1 MRPMKIEGTEE
12 QPTIILDKVSSRFE
26 FHGKSMLEDAR
37 AFFQPVMEWLEE
49 YSQDPNERTEVIYKM
64 TYFNTSS
71 SKLILDMMRKFA
83 YMYQEGHD
91 IEVHWYYTE
100 DDEDMLEAG
109 EIYSERTKLPFKL
122 INEDFF

>member
-1 MRPMKIEGTEE
+1 MKITGTDE
-12 QPTIILDKVSSRFE
+12 QPTIILDRISNRFE
-26 FHGKSMLEDAR
+26 FTGKSMLEDAR
-37 AFFQPVMEWLEE
+37 AFFKPVMDWLDE
-49 YSQDPNERTEVIYKM
+49 YSKDPNERTEVIYKM

-83 YMYQEGHD
+83 NMYQDGHD

-109 EIYSERTKLPFKL
+109 EIYAERVKVPMKL
-122 INEDFF
+122 INYELD

>member
-1 MRPMKIEGTEE
+1 MRPMKINGTEE
-12 QPTIILDKVSSRFE
+12 QPTIILDRTSSRFE

-37 AFFQPVMEWLEE
+37 AFFKPVMEWIDE
-49 YSQDPNERTEVIYKM
+49 YAENPNERTEIVYKM

-83 YMYQEGHD
+83 TIYQNGHD
-91 IEVHWYYTE
+91 IEVHWYYFE

-109 EIYSERTKLPFKL
+109 EIYAERVKVPMKL
-122 INEDFF
+122 INCEY

>member
-37 AFFQPVMEWLEE
+37 TFFKPVMEWIDE
-49 YSQDPNERTEVIYKM
+49 YAEDPNERTEVIYKM

-83 YMYQEGHD
+83 SMYSDGHD
-91 IEVHWYYTE
+91 IEIHWYYTE

-109 EIYSERTKLPFKL
+109 EIYAERVKVPLKL
-122 INEDFF
+122 INYENH